1 MCKDSSPE
9 EDLTLANTEE
19 VSIQLQSLNLPKRGT
34 EIINVSVLGLFFD
47 SWIKAGCNSRFVGFD
62 FKSGWRNSH
71 VYRHIIYLH
80 LSY

>member
-34 EIINVSVLGLFFD
+34 EIINVSVPGLFF
-47 SWIKAGCNSRFVGFD
+47 
-62 FKSGWRNSH
+62 
-71 VYRHIIYLH
+71 
-80 LSY
+80 